1 MKKYGRSRKSAGWYN
16 MPPVCKEVASTSV
29 RIQYSRSVG
38 SMGAGAERAE
48 DGWQVRQDDDEAGV
62 QE

>member
-1 MKKYGRSRKSAGWYN
+1 